1 MWLMYSAEKKFNT
14 IAMAIFSAV
23 TVLLIALRT
32 VIVNKFVEAGTG
44 FYIGGKA
51 LVLAFNVI
59 LIVFTAAIIV
69 IPLIRLKKQH
79 LNVRPGGK
87 VMGAMSLILAAGFVY
102 DVYSSMTIFS
112 TSKACYHFISLFSS
126 ARTETTNIAVDIFQ
140 GYALLISA
148 VFALISLI
156 YFVILAS
163 SCFSVSDGYSKH
175 GILALAPVWWCVFK
189 AVYFMLIPMR
199 FAKIS
204 DLLYEVVMICF
215 LLLFFIAFARVA
227 SRVDGESCV
236 GKVIVY
242 GAGAAVFGAISSVPR
257 IIARIRGLEG
267 VVYTSP
273 QDVEEVVF
281 KSNYCFMA
289 LAVFVFCTGF
299 VFYALNRI
307 AKGKAYLESVQEKI
321 ELIELEFEEK
331 DSSKTEDEE

>member
-1 MWLMYSAEKKFNT
+1 MYSTEKKFNT

-32 VIVNKFVEAGTG
+32 VIENKFIESVTG
-44 FYIGGKA
+44 FYIGGKTM
-51 LVLAFNVI
+51 VIAFNVI
-59 LIVFTAAIIV
+59 LVLFTAAIIV
-69 IPLIRLKKQH
+69 FPLIRFRKQR
-79 LNVRPGGK
+79 LNVRPGGRA
-87 VMGAMSLILAAGFVY
+87 MGIMSLILAAGFVY

-112 TSKACYHFISLFSS
+112 TSKASHHFISILSS
-126 ARTETTNIAVDIFQ
+126 GRTETTNIVVDIFQ

-148 VFALISLI
+148 IFALISLI

-163 SCFSVSDGYSKH
+163 SCFSESEGYSKH

-189 AVYFMLIPMR
+189 AVYFMLIPMS

-204 DLLYEVVMICF
+204 DLLYEVVMIGF

-257 IIARIRGLEG
+257 LLAKLMGAHG

-273 QDVEEVVF
+273 QDVTEVVF
-281 KSNYCFMA
+281 KSDYCFMA

-299 VFYALNRI
+299 VFYALNKI
-307 AKGKAYLESVQEKI
+307 AKGNAYLESVQEKI
-321 ELIELEFEEK
+321 ELIELEFEEN
-331 DSSKTEDEE
+331 DNSQTEDEE